1 MDHNKQSGNDP
12 VEVRYKTE
20 VEEILDGNRPSLN
33 PKVLDSSLNLDDLN
47 DEDKEAPFNEI
58 TGRSKRKN
66 ESEFNQEEKPRK
78 AHKSEVRQVKNL
90 LEDLMYQRMEDQE
103 YKREERKRREIER
116 KQKEEQRQREFNL
129 LISALNSSNNTALP
143 QTNYGK

>member
-47 DEDKEAPFNEI
+47 DEDKEVPFSEI
-58 TGRSKRKN
+58 TGRSK
-66 ESEFNQEEKPRK
+66 
-78 AHKSEVRQVKNL
+78 
-90 LEDLMYQRMEDQE
+90 
-103 YKREERKRREIER
+103 
-116 KQKEEQRQREFNL
+116 
-129 LISALNSSNNTALP
+129 
-143 QTNYGK
+143 